1 MSGIH
6 KVRSG
11 ETLAKIAE
19 RYHTTVHTL
28 ATLNQIRDVNLINVG
43 QMLKLPGAGGSGG
56 GSGSGSSAVSHKVRS
71 GDTLGEIGQRFGV
84 TVYAIAQANGLR
96 DADAIF
102 VGQML
107 RIPGG
112 VDSKGGS
119 NAQGS
124 GGGATQPRQQS
135 GGSNSSSS
143 STTPKTEVKNQVTQV
158 KSEELGILSRTYESK
173 GEPGTVSSGVGD
185 AGGVSYGTYQLAT
198 ETGTAKE
205 FVGFLKG
212 KYPTYHSALSG
223 KTPGSSA
230 FSEAWKKLAAKDPK
244 GFFNVQHDFIK
255 ATHYDPI
262 VAEIKSTTGLDVTTR
277 SKTLQ
282 DVAWSTAVQHRHASD
297 NIFSKA
303 LAGRDPK
310 TLSDEVLIKAVYAER
325 GRRNTKNQLVY
336 FTNNPQK
343 TQESVAKRFVAEQ
356 KDALAALAKEKAGGK
371 SGGSKSASSGQ
382 TSANSGSTSGSKST
396 AGSTKPAG
404 GTTSTTST
412 VTQVSGTKPTQ
423 VQARHVEVPF
433 FSQFKNYYDASK
445 KLRFSPGDTSCF
457 KAAVAMAQA
466 VGVTVL
472 GSDSRIQVAT
482 SENGKGQ
489 VQVNAKKAAEAIRYI
504 DSELDA
510 GRPVVV
516 GVSHKDADY
525 NADEI
530 TDHFVTITG
539 RTVDEKGRVCYPFH
553 DPGTSHDK
561 LGMDTQPTNRF
572 YVDANGNLIRPGKL
586 GHGYT
591 YERRFEVAMVRLNKG
606 TKVIPVQEVKQQ
618 QVKQDVKQQV
628 KDVKQ
633 ASQQNGSQSTQT
645 SGALPASGIP
655 DTRNLTEAKKYD
667 LYVSYLTARA
677 KKFDAIPEHVT
688 VLGLRHQTN
697 TRANNK
703 KGLYDDRIVVLWTTV
718 AGDKKVLEFEANTE
732 PSGKYEYKEGG
743 DADSDGNKDLGRLPE
758 GTYTY
763 SSRVEAHSKLGKV
776 FRTTQADIKL
786 ERDSNHDGH
795 FTSADKVKNTG
806 ALSSWQSVLF
816 HRGGQN
822 STGSAGCQTMRPEV
836 YEKFLKAI
844 SAAPQKTFQ
853 YTIINVSGV
862 SAAVA

>member
-28 ATLNQIRDVNLINVG
+28 ATLNQLRDVNLIHVG
-43 QMLKLPGAGGSGG
+43 QTLKLPGGGGSA
-56 GSGSGSSAVSHKVRS
+56 SGSGSVTYKVRS
-71 GDTLGEIGQRFGV
+71 GDTVGEIAQRFGV
-84 TVYAIAQANGLR
+84 TVYAVAQANNLR
-96 DADAIF
+96 DVDAIF

-112 VDSKGGS
+112 VDSRGGS
-119 NAQGS
+119 DAQS
-124 GGGATQPRQQS
+124 GGGGSQQQPRQQS
-135 GGSNSSSS
+135 GGSNSSTTT

-205 FVGFLKG
+205 FVEFLKSR
-212 KYPTYHSALSG
+212 YPTYHSALSG
-223 KTPGSSA
+223 KKPGSSG

-262 VAEIKSTTGLDVTTR
+262 VAEIKATTGLDVTTR

-297 NIFSKA
+297 NVFKKA
-303 LAGRDPK
+303 LAGRDPG
-310 TLSDEVLIKAVYAER
+310 TVSDEVLIKAVYAER

-336 FTNNPQK
+336 FTNNPQS
-343 TQESVAKRFVAEQ
+343 TQESVAKRFLAEQ
-356 KDALAALAKEKAGGK
+356 KDALAALAKEKAGK

-382 TSANSGSTSGSKST
+382 TSTSSGSTSGGK
-396 AGSTKPAG
+396 
-404 GTTSTTST
+404 TTSVSVKPPGGKTTTST
-412 VTQVSGTKPTQ
+412 VTQSSTTTSGGSPNQ

-445 KLRFSPGDTSCF
+445 KLRFTPGDTSCF

-504 DSELDA
+504 DSELGA

-553 DPGTSHDK
+553 DPGSSHDK

-586 GHGYT
+586 AHGYI

-606 TKVIPVQEVKQQ
+606 TKVIPAQEVKQQ
-618 QVKQDVKQQV
+618 QVKQQV
-628 KDVKQ
+628 KDVKVT
-633 ASQQNGSQSTQT
+633 QQTGSQTTQT
-645 SGALPASGIP
+645 NGALPASGIP
-655 DTRNLTEAKKYD
+655 DTRNLTEGKKYD
-667 LYVSYLTARA
+667 LYAGYLTARA

-697 TRANNK
+697 TRSNNK

-732 PSGKYEYKEGG
+732 PSAKFEYTQGG

-763 SSRVEAHSKLGKV
+763 SSRPEAHTKLGKV
-776 FRTTQADIKL
+776 FRTTQDDIKL
-786 ERDSNHDGH
+786 ERDSNHDGN
-795 FTSADKVKNTG
+795 FTSADTVKNRK